1 MAKLN
6 LDDLTNKVA
15 GKELVK
21 PKKERIMQLNL
32 KAPVSLKERID
43 KYAEILNIGK
53 SELMIILINDG
64 LEKLEQAKKD

>member
-1 MAKLN
+1 
-6 LDDLTNKVA
+6 
-15 GKELVK
+15 
-21 PKKERIMQLNL
+21 MQLNL